1 MLKIYIFVA
10 EMSHSVCVALLD
22 IFGKRDVS
30 KDLTK
35 RVPYVLSTEF
45 TPYRLYSG
53 RKSSLTMYVR
63 LKNVTNEVLLTSL
76 VVELPNK
83 IGFDEMAMNRARETR
98 IGEMTPQSEKG
109 FSFNVCNSAGA
120 DKGEYTLTVTAIAHY
135 RDYGHVMNAIMKHVP
150 LQVA

>member
-1 MLKIYIFVA
+1 MRMHTGDF
-10 EMSHSVCVALLD
+10 VALLN

-30 KDLTK
+30 KDITRK
-35 RVPYVLSTEF
+35 VPYVLSTEF

-53 RKSSLTMYVR
+53 KKSGTTMYVR
-63 LKNVTNEVLLTSL
+63 LRNATNEVLLTSL

-83 IGFDEMAMNRARETR
+83 IGFDEIGIAKERETR
-98 IGEMTPQSEKG
+98 IGEMAPQSEKDL
-109 FSFNVCNSAGA
+109 SFNLRNSVDA

-135 RDYGHVMNAIMKHVP
+135 RDYGHVMNAIKKRVT